1 MQLIYNARI
10 RLHFRHYIHPRLQYI
25 PEGTGKDPEA
35 RLDAAVIALK
45 TEHVQFHIPL
55 FPNADWE
62 FLIPS
67 KHSKNCSTL
76 QNVIDILV

>member
-1 MQLIYNARI
+1 M
-10 RLHFRHYIHPRLQYI
+10 RLDFLHYMIQPRLTCI
-25 PEGTGKDPEA
+25 PEGTCKDPEA
-35 RLDAAVIALK
+35 RLVAVVIALK

-76 QNVIDILV
+76 QIHPCHGIS